1 MNKLL
6 SKLKKLNIA
15 IDVIDD
21 KLDVVAPKDIMTDEL
36 LNEIK
41 EHKEDLIKFISAQ
54 KKEAPVSYSPIDVQ
68 EVKENYALSSAQHRL
83 WILSEIDKGNT
94 AYNMPITF
102 ILEGDLDKNI
112 LKNVFNTLIERH
124 EILRTNFVVGTN
136 GKAKQVVLPFVDHK
150 FLFSYEDLSK
160 NQNNNETVK
169 RSVLEEVNFEFDL
182 SLDSLL
188 RATLLKVSEGKY
200 IFNLVMHHIISD
212 GWSIKILSNEI
223 FTLYNAYI
231 KGVENLLAPLRI
243 QYKEYAIWKNEQL
256 VNGELEKDKQF
267 WLRQFDNEPPV
278 LNLPELHNYTK
289 EKTYNGK
296 VIRTSFETNQVALFN
311 QLCKKEGATLYMGL
325 LGLIK
330 LLLFKYTSQKE
341 IVIGS
346 PVSGR
351 EHPELSNQIGFYVNL
366 LGLKTV
372 IEPDDNFREFLVKLK
387 KNVIE
392 AYDHQN
398 YPFDAL
404 LESLSLNRNSLFD
417 IVLTLE
423 NKQDQSAKKQRIVGL
438 TIEEYDE
445 IEKTGSKFG
454 LEFSFKETENGLDLF
469 LTYNT
474 DRYSEKFVE
483 KISCHLEVLIK
494 HIVDNSTNPIGE
506 IPFLSKEEE
515 KLVLSSFNDTK
526 TQYPKEKTFVELF
539 KEQVNKS
546 PESIAIVDCK
556 ENLTYRDL
564 DLISDKLAYSLLKEQ
579 KVKNGDLV
587 GVKLGRSSSL
597 IISLLGIL
605 KSGGVYLPVDPNYPE
620 DRIRYIQEDSNCRL
634 VINEEFIEKFNQ
646 KVISDTSIG
655 VKIKPSDLAYVIYT
669 SGSTGKPKGV
679 EIDNKNLLN
688 LCHWHISHYSVNE
701 SSRATLFS
709 GPAFDAS
716 IWEIC
721 PYLMSGGTLYIISD
735 NDTRIDTQRL
745 SGFLKNNNITH
756 SYVPTQ
762 ICQSL
767 VEDEFYKDDLTIVTG
782 GDVLKLGKA
791 TNLTIYNNYG
801 PTENTVVTTSYQVQK
816 NNTTSIPIGKPISN
830 TQVYILNDSLN
841 LLPIGFVGRLFVSG
855 DSIARGYLNR
865 PELTNEKFVS
875 NPFIEGK
882 KMYDTGDLAYWLPD
896 GNIAFAGRKDEQVK
910 IRGFRIELGEIEQL
924 LIQQKDI
931 KQAIV
936 SVKEVQ
942 GHKQL
947 IAYILSEGIVNR
959 QKLKSLLQ
967 KELPVYMVPSFFI
980 GIESIPLTANGKIN
994 KDVLPKPTESDFVN
1008 TNEFVKAETKLEKEL
1023 VKIWSEVLGIKSI
1036 GVKSVLFDLGGSSIS
1051 IAKIINKVKLET
1063 GYSITFKDVFENP
1076 TIKGIIPFLKENTQ
1090 DIEIPSIPEQESYP
1104 LTSAQLRFW
1113 LLCQMPEVNKA
1124 YNIPFTIKLK
1134 GNLNIELLN
1143 DAFEALIQRHET
1155 LRTSFIQN
1163 SDGEIKQQIQSV
1175 DTIDFNLDLITL
1187 DTQDSLSDAISKFNE
1202 QSFDLTQAPLIKGCL
1217 IKINDTSFYLSI
1229 IVHHIVF
1236 DGHSLQVLM
1245 KDVSTLYNGFL
1256 SSIKIDL
1263 PQLKVQFKDYTS
1275 WMNNLSSDN
1284 KMKQHQFWMNELSGE
1299 LPILNIPTYQ
1309 NRPKIQTYNGNSLSR
1324 QLNDRLLKKLN
1335 NFSKT
1340 QKTTDFTVLL
1350 ATLKGLLFRYT
1361 NQTDII
1367 IGTPVLGREHI
1378 DLENQIGLYI
1388 NTIPIRTRFNKS
1400 DNFNQL
1406 VSNQKNT
1413 LVKAYTNSR
1422 YSFGDILN
1430 GISLHRDTSRS
1441 PVFDVLV
1448 IYQKQTNNSTSF
1460 TTLFDGV
1467 SCESYEDSKTSVSKY
1482 DITFSFLEFDDRL
1495 SINVEYNIDLYEQSF
1510 IENMIVNFENFLEG
1524 CIKDPTLEIQAVSY
1538 VNKTQ
1543 TAKLLNEFN
1552 DTQKNIDF
1560 QKTVVDLFVDRAQLV
1575 SEKIAIVCE
1584 NKKITYKE
1592 LDQKSNQLA
1601 IYLKKKGVQTDS
1613 TIGVFLG
1620 RSIEVVVAILGIL
1633 KTGASYLPL
1642 DPFYPINR
1650 TDYILKNSETKFVIA
1665 NNETQDV
1672 LPNDLITINL
1682 DDQIIWKENY
1692 EVEFTSPEASSVAY
1706 VIYTSGSTGK
1716 PKGVKVS
1723 HKNLSNFIA
1732 GMNHKFDLKSES
1744 DVWLAMTS
1752 MSFDISILELLWTLT
1767 EGNKIIMHLERP
1779 VPIES
1784 TPEMDFSL
1792 FYFPTHDNTTIQQ
1805 NKYQLLLEGAKFA
1818 DKNQFEAIWVPE
1830 RHFHNFGDQFPNPSV
1845 AAAAVSSITK
1855 NIKLRS
1861 GSVVLPL
1868 HDPIRVAEEWS
1879 MVDNLSEG
1887 RVELSIAS
1895 GWHPNDFVLAP
1906 NSFENRHQIMR
1917 EGITTLKNVWK
1928 GKSVTRKNGV
1938 GEDYEFYVHPKPIQ
1952 KELPLW
1958 ITAAGSIE
1966 TFKYAGSIGA
1976 NILTHLLGQSIEDL
1990 EEKIK
1995 VYRQTL
2001 VDNGYIPENYK
2012 VALMLHA
2019 FVSDDIDFVKETVE
2033 RPFKNYL
2040 KNSINL
2046 LKPIAQELDLD
2057 LDNDLEPLLDIGYQR
2072 FYKTSSL
2079 FGTPESCYSTVN
2091 KVYEIGIDE
2100 IACLIDF
2107 GVDQELVIDN
2117 LKYLFDLKDSIKR
2130 SRAQHD
2136 FIVKTIDKLTE
2147 SESTAHLINTHKITH
2162 MQSTPSLYEE
2172 LLLNDEGREA
2182 LKNIKTLMVGGE
2194 ALKKSLAQK
2203 LIRQVGN
2210 SIHNMY
2216 GPTEATIWSSIKT
2229 IAEDENI
2236 TIGKPIVNTK
2246 IYILDANNQLCPE
2259 RVSGELCIGGDGVS
2273 LGYLNKEAFTDEKF
2287 IDNPFVE
2294 NEKIYKTGDLACW
2307 LPNGELQYQGRLD
2320 SQVKIKGYRIE
2331 LKEIENVILGHENIL
2346 QCAVSTIEEND
2357 QTLVVAYI
2365 KTIDVIDDEV
2375 LKKYLR
2381 LRLPYYM
2388 LPKQIITLDEFP
2400 KTPNGKV
2407 DFNALPRP
2415 NDTLAQAKKYIAPR
2429 NDTEEQL
2436 SVLWSDFLKMEQL
2449 SIDDNFFEI
2458 GGNSMKAFQLL
2469 SLINSSLNTDIKIL
2483 SFFQYP
2489 TIRTLAEQI
2498 DNVDTSQK
2506 VQIEENEMEDVED
2519 LIDFMS
2525 DI

>member
-1 MNKLL
+1 MQKLFSKLNKLKI
-6 SKLKKLNIA
+6 S
-15 IDVIDD
+15 IDLVNDQ
-21 KLDVVAPKDIMTDEL
+21 LDIVAPKGVMTKEL

-41 EHKEDLIKFISAQ
+41 EHKEGLIKFISAQ
-54 KKEAPVSYSPIDVQ
+54 KNSLQVEYVPINSLGA
-68 EVKENYALSSAQHRL
+68 KENYVLSSAQRRL
-83 WILSEIDKGNT
+83 WLLNQINEGNT
-94 AYNMPITF
+94 AYNMSSTFRITGELD
-102 ILEGDLDKNI
+102 IKSLEKAFD
-112 LKNVFNTLIERH
+112 TLIERH
-124 EILRTNFVVGTN
+124 EILRTNFGLDKEGNV
-136 GKAKQVVLPFVDHK
+136 KQVVLAATESK
-150 FLFSYEDLSK
+150 F
-160 NQNNNETVK
+160 
-169 RSVLEEVNFEFDL
+169 VLECEDVSTRKNKVEIIKEDITKETIYSFDIT
-182 SLDSLL
+182 SESLL
-188 RATLLKVSEGKY
+188 RAKLLKTSKNDYVFS
-200 IFNLVMHHIISD
+200 FVMHHIISD
-212 GWSIKILSNEI
+212 GWSMQVLSKEI
-223 FTLYNAYI
+223 FKLYDVYT
-231 KGVENLLAPLRI
+231 KGNKNPLI
-243 QYKEYAIWKNEQL
+243 PLPIHYKDYAAWQQEQL
-256 VNGELEKDKQF
+256 ENGELDEHKQY
-267 WLRQFDNEPPV
+267 WLEQFSGELPI
-278 LNLPELHNYTK
+278 LNLPSSNVKPNTETN
-289 EKTYNGK
+289 EGR
-296 VIRTSFETNQVALFN
+296 VIRKSYNANIIGAFK
-311 QLCKKEGATLYMGL
+311 QLCKEEDTTLFIGL
-325 LGLIK
+325 MSIVK
-330 LLLFKYTSQKE
+330 FLLFRYTNQNDI
-341 IVIGS
+341 IVGT

-351 EHPELSNQIGFYVNL
+351 EHPDLLEQLGFYINL
-366 LGLKTV
+366 LGLRTNV
-372 IEPDDNFREFLVKLK
+372 DDQESYTELLLKLK
-387 KNVIE
+387 KNTLN
-392 AYDHQN
+392 AYNHQN
-398 YPFDAL
+398 YPFDKVVEDL
-404 LESLSLNRNSLFD
+404 LLGGNPLFD
-417 IVLTLE
+417 IILTLE
-423 NKQDQSAKKQRIVGL
+423 NKENNRVKEQKIGELS
-438 TIEEYDE
+438 IEECHLVE
-445 IEKTGSKFG
+445 VTTSKFG
-454 LEFSFKETENGLDLF
+454 LEFVFKETDNGLDLF

-474 DRYSEKFVE
+474 SIYDHNFVQQ
-483 KISCHLEVLIK
+483 ITTHLETVFNQVI
-494 HIVDNSTNPIGE
+494 DNPKAPMHNICL
-506 IPFLSKEEE
+506 LSKEERQ
-515 KLVLSSFNDTK
+515 KVLSEFNDTQ
-526 TQYPKEKTFVELF
+526 TIYPKNKTFLELF
-539 KEQVNKS
+539 KDQVHRTPDK
-546 PESIAIVDCK
+546 IAIVDTNR
-556 ENLTYRDL
+556 NLTYKEL
-564 DLISDKLAYSLLKEQ
+564 DSISDNFAHYLLKEYAI
-579 KVKNGDLV
+579 KNKDLV
-587 GVKLGRSSSL
+587 GVKLGRSKWL
-597 IISLLGIL
+597 IISMLGIL
-605 KSGGVYLPVDPNYPE
+605 KSGGVYLPIDPNYPK
-620 DRIRYIQEDSNCRL
+620 DRIVY
-634 VINEEFIEKFNQ
+634 IEKNSACRITIDKQFIAVFKEQ
-646 KVISDTSIG
+646 KPIYDAIE
-655 VKIKPSDLAYVIYT
+655 IKRNPNDLAYVIYT

-679 EIDNKNLLN
+679 VIEDKNLLN
-688 LCHWHISHYSVNE
+688 LCYWHINYYGANE

-721 PYLMSGGTLYIISD
+721 PYLISGGTLYPISD

-745 SGFLKNNNITH
+745 SVFLKKNNITH
-756 SYVPTQ
+756 CYLPTQ
-762 ICQSL
+762 ICQDL
-767 VEDEFYKDDLTIVTG
+767 VEDEFYKDDLIIVTG
-782 GDVLKLGKA
+782 GDVLKLGKE

-801 PTENTVVTTSYQVQK
+801 PTENTVVTTSYLIQK
-816 NNTTSIPIGKPISN
+816 NNTTNIPIGKPVSN
-830 TQVYILNDSLN
+830 TQVYILDDSLN
-841 LLPIGFVGRLFVSG
+841 LLPIGFIGRLFVSG
-855 DSIARGYLNR
+855 DSVARGYLNR
-865 PELTNEKFVS
+865 PELTNEKFVN

-931 KQAIV
+931 KQALV
-936 SVKEVQ
+936 SVKEIQ
-942 GHKQL
+942 DQKQL
-947 IAYILSEGIVNR
+947 IAYVLSEGIVNR

-967 KELPVYMVPSFFI
+967 KELPVYMIPSCFI
-980 GIESIPLTANGKIN
+980 EIESIPLTANGKIN
-994 KDVLPKPTESDFVN
+994 KDVLPKPTESDFVHI
-1008 TNEFVKAETKLEKEL
+1008 NEFIKAQTKLEEEL
-1023 VKIWSEVLGIKSI
+1023 VKIWREVLGVKSI

-1051 IAKIINKVKLET
+1051 IAKIINKIKLET

-1076 TIKGIIPFLKENTQ
+1076 TIKGIIPFLKESTQ
-1090 DIEIPSIPEQESYP
+1090 DIEIPNIPEQESYP

-1134 GNLNIELLN
+1134 GNLNVKLLN
-1143 DAFEALIQRHET
+1143 EAFEVLIQRHET

-1163 SDGEIKQQIQSV
+1163 SDGEIKQQIQS
-1175 DTIDFNLDLITL
+1175 IDAIGFNLDLITL
-1187 DTQDSLSDAISKFNE
+1187 DTQDSLSDTIVEFNQ

-1217 IKINDTSFYLSI
+1217 IKISDNSFYLSI

-1236 DGHSLQVLM
+1236 DGQSLQVLM

-1256 SSIKIDL
+1256 SSTRNDL

-1309 NRPKIQTYNGNSLSR
+1309 NRPKIQTYNGNSLSH

-1335 NFSKT
+1335 IFSKT
-1340 QKTTDFTVLL
+1340 QKTTDFTILL

-1406 VSNQKNT
+1406 VNNQKNT
-1413 LVKAYTNSR
+1413 LVKAYTNSG

-1430 GISLHRDTSRS
+1430 GINLHRDTSRS
-1441 PVFDVLV
+1441 PVFDILV
-1448 IYQKQTNNSTSF
+1448 IYQKQTSNSTSF
-1460 TTLFDGV
+1460 TKLFDEL
-1467 SCESYEDSKTSVSKY
+1467 SCESYEDSKSSVSKY
-1482 DITFSFLEFDDRL
+1482 DITFSFLEFDDHL

-1524 CIKDPTLEIQAVSY
+1524 CIKDPTLEIQEISY

-1543 TAKLLNEFN
+1543 RTKLLSEFN

-1560 QKTVVDLFVDRAQLV
+1560 QKTIVDLFVDRVQLV

-1584 NKKITYKE
+1584 NKEITYRE

-1601 IYLKKKGVQTDS
+1601 IYLKENGAQTNS

-1620 RSIEVVVAILGIL
+1620 RSVEVVVAILGIL
-1633 KTGASYLPL
+1633 KSGASYLPL

-1650 TDYILKNSETKFVIA
+1650 TDYILKNSETKYVIT

-1672 LPNDLITINL
+1672 LPNDLIKINL
-1682 DDQIIWKENY
+1682 DDQIIWKENS
-1692 EVEFTSPEASSVAY
+1692 EVELTSPEPLSMAY

-1732 GMNHKFDLKSES
+1732 GMNHKFDVKSES

-1767 EGNKIIMHLERP
+1767 EGNKMVIHLERP
-1779 VPIES
+1779 VPVES
-1784 TPEMDFSL
+1784 KPEMDFSL

-1818 DKNQFEAIWVPE
+1818 DRNQFEAIWVPE

-1879 MVDNLSEG
+1879 MVDNLSDG

-1906 NSFENRHQIMR
+1906 NSYENRHQIMR

-1938 GEDYEFYVHPKPIQ
+1938 GKDYEFHVHPKPIQ

-1995 VYRQTL
+1995 IYRQTL
-2001 VDNGYIPENYK
+2001 MDNGYNPKNYK
-2012 VALMLHA
+2012 VALMLHT
-2019 FVSDDIDFVKETVE
+2019 FVSDDIDFVKQTVE

-2079 FGTPESCYSTVN
+2079 FGTPESCHSTVN
-2091 KVYEIGIDE
+2091 RVYEIGIDE

-2130 SRAQHD
+2130 GSAQHD
-2136 FIVKTIDKLTE
+2136 FIVKTIDKLSE
-2147 SESTAHLINTHKITH
+2147 SQSTAHLIDTHKITH

-2172 LLLNDEGREA
+2172 LLLNDKSREA
-2182 LKNIKTLMVGGE
+2182 LKNIKMLMVGGE

-2203 LIRQVGN
+2203 LIHQVGN

-2216 GPTEATIWSSIKT
+2216 GPTETTIWSSVKT

-2246 IYILDANNQLCPE
+2246 VYILDANYQLCPE

-2273 LGYLNKEAFTDEKF
+2273 LGYLNNETLTDEKF
-2287 IDNPFVE
+2287 INNPFVE

-2320 SQVKIKGYRIE
+2320 NQVKINGYRIE
-2331 LKEIENVILGHENIL
+2331 LKEIENVILDQKSIV
-2346 QCAVSTIEEND
+2346 QCVVSTIEENN
-2357 QTLVVAYI
+2357 QTLLVAYI
-2365 KTIDVIDDEV
+2365 KTIDAIDDKV
-2375 LKKYLR
+2375 LKEYLR

-2388 LPKQIITLDEFP
+2388 LPKQIIRLDEFP
-2400 KTPNGKV
+2400 QTPNGKV
-2407 DFNALPRP
+2407 DFNALPLP

-2429 NDTEEQL
+2429 NDTEGKL
-2436 SVLWSDFLKMEQL
+2436 SVLWSDFLKMEKL

-2469 SLINSSLNTDIKIL
+2469 SLINSSLNTDLKVL

-2498 DNVDTSQK
+2498 DNGDTVQK